1 MTDKRGFLKVQIE
14 SPSRQF
20 LEPYRHSSFNI
31 SLIMNFS
38 HIDRENASD
47 DE

>member
-20 LEPYRHSSFNI
+20 LEPYRH
-31 SLIMNFS
+31 
-38 HIDRENASD
+38 EPEGTSD
-47 DE
+47 LMRT